1 MTVNWALKEWQA
13 AVTALLQG
21 ETVLLLR
28 KGGIRES
35 GGQFQVASRQVLLL
49 PTCEHQ
55 QAHLLKPEFQSLM
68 EVANQDSDGDSV
80 IFTGWATITHV
91 FCLQPPS
98 MACDL
103 LPHLIWNRSFVDDRL
118 QWRPDRPLY
127 AMALR
132 AYRLPS
138 PVELPRHRGYT
149 GCRSWV
155 ELGESVNTQGSTPV
169 LAEAAYQTELASI
182 LALLP
187 QQVVV

>member
-1 MTVNWALKEWQA
+1 MTVNWALKEWQT
-13 AVTALLQG
+13 AVTTLMQG

-49 PTCEHQ
+49 PTYEHQ
-55 QAHLLKPEFQSLM
+55 QAPLLKPEFQSLM
-68 EVANQDSDGDSV
+68 DSPNPEIDSDR
-80 IFTGWATITHV
+80 ITFIGWADITHV
-91 FCLQPPS
+91 FCLKPPS
-98 MACDL
+98 IAYDL
-103 LPHLIWNRSFVDDRL
+103 LPHLIWNRSFVEDRI

-127 AMALR
+127 GMALR

-138 PVELPRHRGYT
+138 PMELPRHKGYS

-155 ELGESVNTQGSTPV
+155 ELGASVTTRGSTPV
-169 LAEAAYQTELASI
+169 LTEAAYQTRLASI